1 MWPANMAKGKRNR
14 KKSSKGPDDGENENG
29 DEGKYNENRVVA
41 SSESS
46 FS

>member
-1 MWPANMAKGKRNR
+1 MANMAKGKRNK

-29 DEGKYNENRVVA
+29 DEGKYNENMIVVPL
-41 SSESS
+41 ESS